1 VVHSAY
7 PLWEDR
13 FRERLDTARAS
24 EERQLAGDHEV
35 LRTSELDAEPERAI
49 EMPEET
55 IVPLVVALGFLFAF
69 AGLLAS
75 QYVVVAAGVPVIL
88 AGLAAWAWPRR
99 LEVAR

>member
-13 FRERLDTARAS
+13 FRERLDAARGS

-49 EMPEET
+49 EMPSET
-55 IVPLVVALGFLFAF
+55 VVPLVVALGFLVAF
-69 AGLLAS
+69 AGLLAGW
-75 QYVVVAAGVPVIL
+75 YLVAALGVPVVL
-88 AGLAAWAWPRR
+88 GGLAAWAWPRR
-99 LEVAR
+99 QEPAR